1 MGTERTTKEITY
13 DTFPRGPSS
22 TQENEEKKKDHT
34 TLYHHEISSLYR
46 EREHSDSKAF
56 GKKGGGVDTKD

>member
-1 MGTERTTKEITY
+1 MIHSQGAHQV
-13 DTFPRGPSS
+13 PRKMKK
-22 TQENEEKKKDHT
+22 KKKDHT